1 MSSNSFY
8 ANQFRLFLHSAAY
21 VLMHTLQ
28 ERMLKT
34 NGLAPVTMKTLRER
48 FIKIAAQVR
57 ELKTKI
63 KVEFPVS
70 CPQTDLFENYFL
82 DIGKLRC

>member
-1 MSSNSFY
+1 M
-8 ANQFRLFLHSAAY
+8 
-21 VLMHTLQ
+21 Q

-34 NGLAPVTMKTLRER
+34 KGLASVTMKTLRER

-63 KVEFPVS
+63 KVEFPAT
-70 CPQTDLFENYFL
+70 CPQNELPENYFL
-82 DIGKLRC
+82 TSENCGVSETLITTIKA